1 MICRRGSI
9 PLVALALLLPSVA
22 AAQAP
27 FDMSPER
34 QAAPVKTIPGSPAA
48 PAGAG
53 SDGGTRQTNPP
64 VETAPAS
71 PSPPVTAPARQES
84 ADIDRYIIPSAN
96 LRFEG
101 EMGRRSWGVVLT
113 PEQAAHDARLAVT
126 YNSSIY
132 VAPEDSHLRVSVNDQ
147 LVLDQPL
154 AAREAAG
161 RVTVP
166 LPAGTLVG
174 GTNILTFTVIQRH
187 RTDCTVEST
196 YDLWTEIGGAG
207 TGLLLGG
214 DQPDLTSVSDLGAVG
229 FDATGRTTLELI
241 LPAGEQSLS
250 EANVLSL
257 VQAITLRGNYRQPL
271 VRVVASPDP
280 NAGAGTLQ
288 VAVGTARELAAIP
301 GLPADAEVTP
311 VAALVPTAGRA
322 PLLVV
327 SGPDRIGVASAIDLL
342 AKAVARPS
350 ETVRSTINT
359 TPSQLPPVPLLS
371 GNRMMTFSELGV
383 PTEEFSGRRFH
394 TDFSVGMPG
403 DFYAES
409 YGEATILLDAAYTEA
424 VKPGSH
430 IDVYVNGFIAAT
442 TPLTSTSGDI
452 FRHLPIKVALTHFRP
467 GVNRI
472 TVEAQLHTDADTVC
486 APGAA
491 GAGPDRFVVFDT
503 SEFHMPDFARIG
515 RWPSLSALVGTGT
528 PYGDRDAPVQIVLG
542 RADNDVYAATA
553 TLLARLAI
561 SSGGPIPIAI
571 ARPESLGNEPALFV
585 GAISQFSIPTLAAMG
600 IDEAAQTSWV
610 RKPAAQLSD
619 LPVAVD
625 PGKIAPAT
633 FGDQPTTEGV
643 YQRWQEDVVNP
654 TGLRGTW
661 FAFENW
667 LQRTFDLSFSALR
680 VTSSPERPFNPPARA
695 TLLVAEAPASQDRPW
710 TMIAAPTEGDLAGGI
725 GEITKTSYWSTLAG
739 RVASF
744 SASAG
749 IEDQPP
755 ASRRFVLGDNLSLRN
770 LRLVAANWLST
781 NIVTY
786 ALALVIICGILGIAT
801 SALLARLGRRS

>member
-1 MICRRGSI
+1 MICRCGSI

-34 QAAPVKTIPGSPAA
+34 QAAPVEATPGSPTA
-48 PAGAG
+48 PAGAN
-53 SDGGTRQTNPP
+53 SDRGTRQTNPP

-71 PSPPVTAPARQES
+71 PSPPVTAPRQEY
-84 ADIDRYIIPSAN
+84 AGIDRYLIPAAS

-113 PEQAAHDARLAVT
+113 PEQAARDARLAVT

-132 VAPEDSHLRVSVNDQ
+132 VAPEDSHLRVTINDR

-161 RVTVP
+161 RVTIP
-166 LPAGTLVG
+166 LPAGALVG
-174 GTNILTFTVIQRH
+174 GTNIVTFTVIQRH

-196 YDLWTEIGGAG
+196 YDLWTEIEGAG

-214 DQPDLTSVSDLGAVG
+214 NHPDLTSVSDLAAVG
-229 FDATGRTTLELI
+229 FDSTGRTTIELI

-250 EANVLSL
+250 EADVLRL

-271 VRVVASPDP
+271 VRIVASPDP

-301 GLPADAEVTP
+301 GLPADADAAP
-311 VAALVPTAGRA
+311 VAALAATAG
-322 PLLVV
+322 PVPMLVV
-327 SGPDRIGVASAIDLL
+327 SGPDRAGVASAIDSLV
-342 AKAVARPS
+342 KGVARPDGA
-350 ETVRSTINT
+350 VRSTINT
-359 TPSQLPPVPLLS
+359 TPSQLPPVPMLN
-371 GNRMMTFSELGV
+371 GDRTMTFSELGV

-394 TDFSVGMPG
+394 ADFHVGLPG

-409 YGEATILLDAAYTEA
+409 YGQATILLDAAYTEA

-430 IDVYVNGFIAAT
+430 IDVYVNGFIAAN

-467 GVNRI
+467 GINRVTI
-472 TVEAQLHTDADTVC
+472 EAQLDTDADAVC

-491 GAGPDRFVVFDT
+491 GSGPDRFVVFDT

-515 RWPSLSALVGTGT
+515 RWPGLSALVGTGT
-528 PYGDRDAPVQIVLG
+528 PYGDRNAPVQIVLG

-553 TLLARLAI
+553 TFLARLAI
-561 SSGGPIPIAI
+561 ASGWSIPIAM

-600 IDEAAQTSWV
+600 IDEAAQTSWYQ
-610 RKPAAQLSD
+610 KPAAQLSD

-643 YQRWQEDVVNP
+643 YQRWQQEVVNP

-661 FAFENW
+661 FAFESW
-667 LQRTFDLSFSALR
+667 LQRTFDLSFSTLR
-680 VTSSPERPFNPPARA
+680 VTSSPERPFSPPARA

-710 TMIAAPTEGDLAGGI
+710 TMIAAPTEGDLAEGV
-725 GEITKTSYWSTLAG
+725 GEITATPYWSTLAG

-749 IEDQPP
+749 VENQPP

-781 NIVTY
+781 NILTY
-786 ALALVIICGILGIAT
+786 ALALVIICGVLGIAT